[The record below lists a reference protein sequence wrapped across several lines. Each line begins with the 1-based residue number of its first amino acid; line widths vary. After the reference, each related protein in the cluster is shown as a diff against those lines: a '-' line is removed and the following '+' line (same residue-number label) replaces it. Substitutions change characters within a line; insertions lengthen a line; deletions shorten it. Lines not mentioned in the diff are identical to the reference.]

1 MSRTKWILLILLIVF
16 VVIQFVRPDM
26 TNPPT
31 NPAHTIDSVVTV
43 TPQVEAILQRSCDDC
58 HDNDTRWPWYAQ
70 VSPVS
75 WLLRSDVTNAKKN
88 FSLPEFAT
96 YSKKKQARKL
106 QQVYDQV
113 TKGDMPLWYYLP
125 LHPAA
130 KLSDAD
136 RQTLCQWAKSE
147 KARIEASMTPAERA
161 EKSPKRPGS

>member
-1 MSRTKWILLILLIVF
+1 MSRTQWILLSLMVVF
-16 VVIQFVRPDM
+16 VGIQFVRPDM

-70 VSPVS
+70 IAPVS
-75 WLLRSDVTNAKKN
+75 WWLKSDVTEAKRE

-106 QQVYDQV
+106 QQVCDEV
-113 TKGDMPLWYYLP
+113 TKGDMPLWSYRP
-125 LHPAA
+125 MHPAA

-136 RQTLCQWAKSE
+136 KQTLCQWAKSE

-161 EKSPKRPGS
+161 EKPPSPGS

>member
-1 MSRTKWILLILLIVF
+1 VSRTKWILLILLIVL

-43 TPQVEAILQRSCDDC
+43 TPPVEAILQRSCDDC

-70 VSPVS
+70 VAPAS
-75 WLLRSDVTNAKKN
+75 WLLRYDVTEAKKH

-106 QQVYDQV
+106 QQVCDQV
-113 TKGDMPLWYYLP
+113 TEGDMPLWYYLP
-125 LHPAA
+125 LHSAA

-136 RQTLCQWAKSE
+136 KQTLCQWAKTE

-161 EKSPKRPGS
+161 ARPPQKPGS